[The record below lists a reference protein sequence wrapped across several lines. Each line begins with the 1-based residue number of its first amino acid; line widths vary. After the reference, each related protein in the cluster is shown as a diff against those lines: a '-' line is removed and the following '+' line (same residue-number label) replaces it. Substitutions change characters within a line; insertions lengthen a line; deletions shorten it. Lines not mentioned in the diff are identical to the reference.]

1 MNKFELMAVKTP
13 SKMPSAELFWQF
25 YNYCFI
31 ARELDSFKGTIEHH
45 LPHWF
50 SDHCKFWKNLTYP
63 ILMLCL
69 NSLTRGLSPL
79 GPLLLPERPM
89 NTIRHGW
96 GKFCSISPIKYSVCL
111 PVYSCLKTKLNLQN
125 WSYNEKNLKQNRPIT
140 WFHTLVFPGTSP
152 TNPTS
157 DWMRLCPRL
166 FAHQA
171 FLSLYFF
178 VCSTLLRAI

>member
-1 MNKFELMAVKTP
+1 MPKKFPPLWWFEKCVSVRLSVCPGKKWILSLKTMNKFELMAVKTP

-50 SDHCKFWKNLTYP
+50 SDHCKFWKNQQNLTYP
-63 ILMLCL
+63 NLMLCL
-69 NSLTRGLSPL
+69 NSLTRGLCPL
-79 GPLLLPERPM
+79 GPLQLPERPIS
-89 NTIRHGW
+89 TIRNGW

-125 WSYNEKNLKQNRPIT
+125 WSYTEN
-140 WFHTLVFPGTSP
+140 
-152 TNPTS
+152 
-157 DWMRLCPRL
+157 
-166 FAHQA
+166 
-171 FLSLYFF
+171 FF
-178 VCSTLLRAI
+178 